1 MAERCINP
9 LRAIKHL
16 PCSTSESSTGIRC
29 ATVWVHGREY
39 ALGTRSTNL
48 QSLVNMVRVQ
58 KGTLKYVFR
67 KGTYLEST
75 SGILEVLKLLY

>member
-1 MAERCINP
+1 MVGE
-9 LRAIKHL
+9 
-16 PCSTSESSTGIRC
+16 CSTGESSTGIRC
-29 ATVWVHGREY
+29 ATVRVHGREY
-39 ALGTRSTNL
+39 ALGTRSTTL